1 MSYIFNFLL
10 GSYLIYQLLKF
21 IMRLVAPFLLR
32 QMSNKMNDNFS
43 NAKRNNPKRNNPK
56 MSEGEVS
63 IDKMPKRNKQSN
75 NNIGDY
81 VDYEELD

>member
-10 GSYLIYQLLKF
+10 GSYLIYHLLKF
-21 IMRLVAPFLLR
+21 LMRLIAPFLLR
-32 QMSNKMNDNFS
+32 QMSNKMNDNLS

-56 MSEGEVS
+56 KSEGEVS

>member
-10 GSYLIYQLLKF
+10 GSYLIYHLLKF
-21 IMRLVAPFLLR
+21 LMRLIAPFLLR

-43 NAKRNNPKRNNPK
+43 NTKRNNPKK
-56 MSEGEVS
+56 SEGEVS
-63 IDKMPKRNKQSN
+63 IDKMPKRNKESN

>member
-1 MSYIFNFLL
+1 
-10 GSYLIYQLLKF
+10 
-21 IMRLVAPFLLR
+21 MRLIAPFLLR

-43 NAKRNNPKRNNPK
+43 NAKRNNSKK
-56 MSEGEVS
+56 SEGEVS

>member
-10 GSYLIYQLLKF
+10 GSYLIYHLLKF
-21 IMRLVAPFLLR
+21 LMRLIAPFLLR

-43 NAKRNNPKRNNPK
+43 NAKRNNPKK
-56 MSEGEVS
+56 SEGEVS